1 MGAAKKRRE
10 SIEGGRV
17 YECGGREGGIVGSG
31 GDGLLC
37 FLQSCLS
44 MLPGEPFPHLSGR
57 QVWNANGA
65 GGRLHVLNSSE
76 TSRAAT

>member
-1 MGAAKKRRE
+1 M
-10 SIEGGRV
+10 
-17 YECGGREGGIVGSG
+17 GSG

-44 MLPGEPFPHLSGR
+44 MLPGEPFPDLSGR